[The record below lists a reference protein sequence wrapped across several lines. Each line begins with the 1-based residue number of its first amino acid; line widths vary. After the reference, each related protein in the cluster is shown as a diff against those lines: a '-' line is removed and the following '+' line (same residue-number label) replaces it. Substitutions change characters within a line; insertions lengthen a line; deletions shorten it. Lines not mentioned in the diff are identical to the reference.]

1 MIKRRKAKI
10 VSIGGVKIGGRYP
23 IAVQSMCNTDTRD
36 AKATVKQIR
45 ALEEAGCE
53 IVRVAVPD
61 MQAAEAV
68 SEIKK
73 RIHIPLVA
81 DIHFQYLLALECAK
95 RGADKL
101 RINPGNIG
109 SAENTKAVV
118 KEAKR
123 RKIPIRIGVN
133 SGSIER
139 KLLEKYGYPTPEAAV
154 ESALNHIKILEDLD
168 FADIVVA
175 IKFSDTTK
183 TIEANRILA
192 PKCSYPLHLGVTEA
206 GPPKIGSIKSAIGI
220 GSLLYDGIGDTIRVS
235 LTGDPVEE
243 VKVGYEILKD
253 LGIRSHG
260 PMLTA
265 CPTCGRTEVDLVK
278 MVGKVEEVLK
288 EIKKPIKVAVMG
300 CAVNGPGEAKESD
313 IAVVGGKR
321 MGAIFVRG
329 KVVASLPEEKMY
341 QRLLEEIAKFEVDA

>member
-1 MIKRRKAKI
+1 MIKRRQAKI
-10 VSIGGVKIGGRYP
+10 VNIGGVKIGGHYP

-36 AKATVKQIR
+36 VTATVRQIH
-45 ALEEAGCE
+45 ALEDTGCE

-73 RIHIPLVA
+73 RIHIPLVV

-109 SAENTKAVV
+109 SVENTKTVV
-118 KEAKR
+118 KEAKK
-123 RKIPIRIGVN
+123 RKIPIRIGIN
-133 SGSIER
+133 SGSIE
-139 KLLEKYGYPTPEAAV
+139 KELLEKYGYPTPEAAV
-154 ESALNHIKILEDLD
+154 ESALNHIKILESLD
-168 FADIVVA
+168 FDDIVVA
-175 IKFSDTTK
+175 IKFSDTGK
-183 TIEANRILA
+183 MIEANRLLA
-192 PKCSYPLHLGVTEA
+192 KKITYPLHLGVTEA

-235 LTGDPVEE
+235 LTGDSVEE
-243 VKVGYEILKD
+243 VKVGFEILKD

-260 PMLTA
+260 PMLTS

-278 MVGKVEEVLK
+278 LAGKVEDILK
-288 EIKKPIKVAVMG
+288 EVKKPIKVAVMG
-300 CAVNGPGEAKESD
+300 CAVNGPGEARESD
-313 IAVVGGKR
+313 IAVVGGKK
-321 MGAIFVRG
+321 MGAIFVKG
-329 KVVASLPEEKMY
+329 KVVATLPEKELL
-341 QRLLEEIAKFEVDA
+341 QRLLKEIDKFEVKT